1 MQEGI
6 QSKGIQSRLGE
17 KEITVNVK
25 QLITLTAI
33 VFLLAFSPA
42 LIFLR
47 FAGALGSTDD
57 LLFTG
62 DEALINVLLILIE
75 ALIVG
80 LLFFYT
86 GFKLVRI
93 GKKDDSYVGQQESEG
108 NDNRPDG
115 LTPREIE
122 VLRLI
127 ASGKTDIE
135 IADDLGMALGTE
147 NNHVRNIF
155 RKTQTDN
162 RTQAAAYAIRN
173 GFGPSSS
180 TEG

>member
-1 MQEGI
+1 VQEGI
-6 QSKGIQSRLGE
+6 QSKGIRSRLGE

-47 FAGALGSTDD
+47 FAGALGSADD

-86 GFKLVRI
+86 GFKLVRV
-93 GKKDDSYVGQQESEG
+93 GKKD
-108 NDNRPDG
+108 
-115 LTPREIE
+115 
-122 VLRLI
+122 
-127 ASGKTDIE
+127 DIE
-135 IADDLGMALGTE
+135 IADDLGMAIGTE

-173 GFGPSSS
+173 GFAPSST